1 MARVA
6 TSLHG
11 SESQLPHFVS
21 SSWGIGLLVRASVGD
36 WFGYSHCLEIAAID
50 PGGAVPR
57 HADVSLMTM
66 DRDWRSF
73 PP

>member
-1 MARVA
+1 MARGA
-6 TSLHG
+6 TPASRDEARLA
-11 SESQLPHFVS
+11 HFVS

-50 PGGAVPR
+50 PGGAIPR
-57 HADVSLMTM
+57 RADVSLMTM